1 MFNSHEIA
9 SNSRKIIP
17 EAKQGILALYLIVSG
32 VQMAA
37 YYVGKVVVQGDLYF
51 DAEAFWLPIARRL
64 ANGEIL
70 YVTVHDNKP
79 PLFYYLNQLVY
90 ASGYYAELFYA
101 VIALAN
107 AAVAYLLF
115 RWLERH
121 GQFSAGVI
129 AGGLYLAA
137 MPLVNGTFINVRSL
151 SMVFVMLAVLTT
163 RPGHRGV
170 YLAAGTLISQY
181 TVFAIPV
188 LLWDGLARTDRGWR
202 WGGVYIVA
210 GLLTAAFLYL
220 PLFLAWGEP
229 AVVGGVREA
238 FLSSGDYIVGHADQY
253 NPYLHPFSWL
263 ENLAMKALELGFV
276 LVPAAAAVAASY
288 VGVVER
294 RQPFALAALLGG
306 SFLVTLGIRSLFYY
320 WIPVVAFCS
329 VVAAIG
335 VDQFS
340 SDGGDG
346 TS

>member
-1 MFNSHEIA
+1 M
-9 SNSRKIIP
+9 
-17 EAKQGILALYLIVSG
+17 
-32 VQMAA
+32 
-37 YYVGKVVVQGDLYF
+37 
-51 DAEAFWLPIARRL
+51 
-64 ANGEIL
+64 
-70 YVTVHDNKP
+70 TVHDNKP

-151 SMVFVMLAVLTT
+151 SMVFVMLAVLAT

-188 LLWDGLARTDRGWR
+188 LLWDGLARTDRRWR
-202 WGGVYIVA
+202 WGGVYIAA

-288 VGVVER
+288 LGVVER

-335 VDQFS
+335 VE
-340 SDGGDG
+340 
-346 TS
+346 